1 MTPLRTSILSLLVA
15 GMLAACTP
23 TSATLPRTYLLAQHD
38 AQGRAYLVTETRFH
52 GADANFAVLK
62 LWRAATGERAPLLEL
77 TLDDWC
83 GNPIAWQLAPD
94 GIVVPAAPAT
104 PRQDPESPDKCAA
117 QPTRAY
123 TVRDGQ
129 VVVEEH

>member
-1 MTPLRTSILSLLVA
+1 MTLLRTCILSLLSA
-15 GMLAACTP
+15 AALTACTP
-23 TSATLPRTYLLAQHD
+23 ASAALPRTYLLAQRD
-38 AQGRAYLVTETRFH
+38 AGGRAYVVTETRFH
-52 GADANFAVLK
+52 GADASFAVLK
-62 LWRAATGERAPLLEL
+62 LWRAAAGERAPLLQL

-104 PRQDPESPDKCAA
+104 LRQDPETPNKCAA

-123 TVRDGQ
+123 LLRGNQ
-129 VVVEEH
+129 VVVEER

>member
-1 MTPLRTSILSLLVA
+1 MKSLLTCILLLLLA
-15 GMLAACTP
+15 AALAACTP
-23 TSATLPRTYLLAQHD
+23 AAPTLPRTYLLAQRD
-38 AQGRAYLVTETRFH
+38 AAGHAYVVTETRYL

-62 LWRAATGERAPLLEL
+62 LWRAAAGERVPLLQL

-94 GIVVPAAPAT
+94 GIVVPAAPAA
-104 PRQDPESPDKCAA
+104 PRQDPENPDKCAA

-123 TVRDGQ
+123 ILRGGQ
-129 VVVEEH
+129 VVMEER